1 MDSLGFFIDIG
12 GQEEDTNVE
21 NDQEEVIQMVEDEVM
36 GAKDAQTE
44 AKQRNRARTERS
56 LSTFLFG
63 KTVVD
68 TDYVHDDGN
77 DTEEDEGIESENV
90 DECEDE
96 EKEKDIQPISAQ
108 PSMPDD
114 IFGSALGVS
123 CGKRKRKAAWVD
135 KEDSEVLVKDVTAT
149 FTKAVGKHGE
159 KETSIEQYGRS
170 LSRKFKSVVGEPT
183 WASLDKKEDE
193 DSDEEFLRETTD
205 LVEKKGRLENLQKGT
220 LQFRK
225 LKDVNYSTHK
235 EGAVIRSTEFHPT
248 STVGMVAGNNGTA
261 SLFQIDGK
269 ENPKIQTVN
278 FENFPIKTAKFSA
291 NGNEIIVGSQHHPHF
306 FVYDMMIGKTIK
318 VPWTNKTTEHNTQ
331 KFEVSRDGKL
341 IAFIGRFG
349 FIHII
354 SARTKEFLKSFKMND
369 SCQALKFSPDSSSL
383 YSTGEGG
390 EVYIWDLRS
399 SACLHK
405 FADSGCLS
413 GTAVAV
419 SSHHLAIGSSSGV
432 VNVYNVN
439 NIAKAA
445 TAYPQPD
452 KVILNLTTQIED
464 LVFNPTGEILAMSS
478 MEKEGAVKLVHF
490 PSTTVFANFPGSFNL
505 ARANSLSFSPGGGYF
520 SVGNNKGAANLYRVN
535 HYKEY

>member
-1 MDSLGFFIDIG
+1 MDSLGFFIDTG
-12 GQEEDTNVE
+12 GQEEGTK
-21 NDQEEVIQMVEDEVM
+21 NDQEDEVKMVEDEVM

-63 KTVVD
+63 KTTEDTVDEIDDGSDSDCDEHSENDKD
-68 TDYVHDDGN
+68 TDGEDD
-77 DTEEDEGIESENV
+77 
-90 DECEDE
+90 
-96 EKEKDIQPISAQ
+96 EKENHAQPISAQ
-108 PSMPDD
+108 PSLPDD
-114 IFGSALGVS
+114 TFGSALS
-123 CGKRKRKAAWVD
+123 LSAGKRKRKAAWVD
-135 KEDSEVLVKDVTAT
+135 KEDKEVLVKDVTAT
-149 FTKAVGKHGE
+149 FSKAVGKHGE
-159 KETSIEQYGRS
+159 KETSIEHYGKS
-170 LSRKFKSVVGEPT
+170 LSRKFKSVVGEPA
-183 WASLDKKEDE
+183 WASLDKKEDA

-205 LVEKKGRLENLQKGT
+205 LVEKKGRMENLRKGT

-225 LKDVNYSTHK
+225 LKDMNYSTHK

-248 STVGMVAGNNGTA
+248 STVGMVAGNNGTV

-291 NGNEIIVGSQHHPHF
+291 SGNEFIVGSQHHPHF

-318 VPWTNKTTEHNTQ
+318 VPWRNKTTEHNTQ
-331 KFEVSRDGKL
+331 KFEISRDGKL
-341 IAFIGRFG
+341 MAFIGRFG

-354 SARTKEFLKSFKMND
+354 SARTKEFLRSFKMND

-399 SACLHK
+399 SSCLHK

-419 SSHHLAIGSSSGV
+419 SNHHLATGSSSGV

-439 NIAKAA
+439 TIAKTD

-452 KVILNLTTQIED
+452 KVILNLTTEIEE

-520 SVGNNKGAANLYRVN
+520 GVGNNKGAANLYRVN